1 MEKAIFYKEWI
12 KMRSLLPVMSLAL
25 IGITIYALLR
35 IDRAVTLNG
44 AAHLWQIML
53 DKEVVFIEILRF
65 VPLIAGLLLS
75 LAQFLPEMMH
85 KRLKLTLHLPYPRH
99 RMILLM
105 AAIGLGLLI
114 VLFALQGV
122 LLWGY
127 LHRLLAPEL
136 TAHAL
141 LTALPWWLA
150 GLTLY
155 LLCAWI
161 CMEPT
166 RYLRGIYIVMALG
179 LCRMFYLSDV
189 PRSYDGML
197 PWLAVLLA
205 GLFFL
210 PLLSMHR
217 FKEGCQD

>member
-12 KMRSLLPVMSLAL
+12 KMRSLLPVMGIAL
-25 IGITIYALLR
+25 IGVTLYALLR

-44 AAHLWQIML
+44 APHLWQVML
-53 DKEVVFIEILRF
+53 DKEVVFIEMLRF
-65 VPLIAGLLLS
+65 IPLIAGLLLS
-75 LAQFLPEMMH
+75 LTQFIPEMQH

-105 AAIGLGLLI
+105 AAIGLGILTL
-114 VLFALQGV
+114 LFAVQGV
-122 LLWGY
+122 VLWSY

-136 TAHAL
+136 TSRAL

-155 LLCAWI
+155 MLCAWI
-161 CMEPT
+161 CVEPT
-166 RYLRGIYIVMALG
+166 RYRRGIYIVMTLG
-179 LCRMFYLSDV
+179 VCRMFYLSDV
-189 PRSYDGML
+189 PQSYDGML
-197 PWLAVLLA
+197 LWLAGLLA
-205 GLFFL
+205 GVFFL
-210 PLLSMHR
+210 PLLSVRR